1 MIDRLEK
8 QLNTR
13 VGSTRR
19 EVLKRLG
26 IGAAGLAGL
35 NLLTGRAQAATA
47 ANTSPEQD
55 IAVLKFALNLEYL
68 EAQYYLYATTGRGLP
83 AQGVSIDGSGTKGFV
98 TIKDNPKVDFQTAA
112 IGQFAREIASD
123 ELRHVKFVRAAIR
136 AGGVE
141 PIAQPKIDLLNSFNT
156 LAQAAGIGSSFDP
169 FANEVNFLL
178 GAFIFEDVGVTA
190 FKGAAPLLDSKVILE
205 AAAGILAVEGY
216 HAGEIRTSLFAL
228 DNRDRAAGI
237 AGIVQ
242 KISDLRD
249 MLDGGGDKDQGI
261 RNAKGNANIV
271 PTDGNGLAFSRSTRE
286 VLNIVYGAVGAS
298 SGLFF
303 PNGLNGPIK

>member
-1 MIDRLEK
+1 MIDRVQEEL
-8 QLNTR
+8 TSR

-19 EVLKRLG
+19 QALKRLG
-26 IGAAGLAGL
+26 LGAAGIAGL
-35 NLLTGRAQAATA
+35 NLITGRAQAATA
-47 ANTSPEQD
+47 AATSPEQD

-68 EAQYYLYATTGRGLP
+68 EAQYYLYATTGRGIP
-83 AQGVSIDGSGTKGFV
+83 AQDVSTDGSGTKGFV
-98 TIKDNPKVDFQTAA
+98 TIKDNPQVNFHTGA
-112 IGQFAREIASD
+112 IRQYAREIAAD
-123 ELRHVKFVRAAIR
+123 ELAHVEFLRAAIR

-178 GAFIFEDVGVTA
+178 GAFIFEDVGVTGY
-190 FKGAAPLLDSKVILE
+190 KGASPLIDSKVYLE
-205 AAAGILAVEGY
+205 AAAGLLVMEAY
-216 HAGEIRTSLFAL
+216 HASEIRTTLFAL
-228 DNRDRAAGI
+228 DTSDRLAGI

-249 MLDGGGDKDQGI
+249 ILDGNGDKDQGI
-261 RNAKGNANIV
+261 RDDGKANIV
-271 PTDGNGLAFSRSTRE
+271 PTNGNGLAYSRSTRE